1 MSRMENDLKMVE
13 ENTSKFEKSI
23 ECINWCFRTIYK
35 NWKMSRQNIKE
46 IYKIG
51 KGLYP
56 KEGLGQEEILLLEVE
71 IWLLDS

>member
-1 MSRMENDLKMVE
+1 MSRK
-13 ENTSKFEKSI
+13 
-23 ECINWCFRTIYK
+23 
-35 NWKMSRQNIKE
+35 NIKE

-71 IWLLDS
+71 IWLLDSWANVGLDWFEGIDPRTWNSFWVWTLGFSCLTGFTT

>member
-1 MSRMENDLKMVE
+1 
-13 ENTSKFEKSI
+13 
-23 ECINWCFRTIYK
+23 
-35 NWKMSRQNIKE
+35 MSRQNIKE